1 MCLLPLT
8 KSQKAFSEHKALI
21 LPFDAY
27 CECVI
32 AVGPTPTSFFLGDIG
47 GRRRDTSSA
56 TIKNYSSPGTETLTP
71 RFSEH
76 PNGYHA
82 WAGCTIRDS
91 LLLVGA
97 TRIGLLSRRK
107 VGLSEQVISADGRL
121 RFSSESSEYP
131 ALEAKTPWS
140 TLHNPDLNTD
150 VKVGVIPPNGA
161 AEEHSV
167 VVCYKKGVI
176 EVLS

>member
-47 GRRRDTSSA
+47 GSRR
-56 TIKNYSSPGTETLTP
+56 NFSSPGTESFTSQK
-71 RFSEH
+71 FSEL
-76 PNGYHA
+76 PSGYYA
-82 WAGCTIRDS
+82 WAGCTIRDT

-97 TRIGLLSRRK
+97 TRKGLLSRRK

-121 RFSSESSEYP
+121 RFSSESSKYP

-161 AEEHSV
+161 AEEHSI

-176 EVLS
+176 EVL